1 MSCLSLFRRMRDE
14 ERTREARIVVDF
26 IWEKPQ
32 PSICKRRERIIHSW
46 TGRFWSRYTR
56 SLKINV
62 LMKIE
67 RERRRIMSLP
77 RIAFW
82 KAEQT
87 RPCGYGPPFLN
98 LKRKRREVSHSILE
112 FELLLSH
119 RSHWRVVVVSAC
131 KKSPERKE
139 VM

>member
-1 MSCLSLFRRMRDE
+1 MRDK
-14 ERTREARIVVDF
+14 ERTREARILYVG
-26 IWEKPQ
+26 IL
-32 PSICKRRERIIHSW
+32 IRKRKERTIHSS

-62 LMKIE
+62 FLKNE
-67 RERRRIMSLP
+67 RERRRIMPLL

-87 RPCGYGPPFLN
+87 RPCGHGPAFLN
-98 LKRKRREVSHSILE
+98 LKRKRREVSHSTLE
-112 FELLLSH
+112 FELLYSH

>member
-1 MSCLSLFRRMRDE
+1 MRREQERHGSSLTLFGRSHSHQY
-14 ERTREARIVVDF
+14 RIQLLYF
-26 IWEKPQ
+26 EIL
-32 PSICKRRERIIHSW
+32 ICKRRERIIHSW